1 MFYSRKLP
9 WRSNGNRT
17 SIKRIHTKLRAGK
30 RTFLAYLKLF
40 ATFVL
45 INATLGD
52 FKKVTRFKIVETED
66 VEINEEINI

>member
-17 SIKRIHTKLRAGK
+17 SIKRIHTK

-52 FKKVTRFKIVETED
+52 FKKVTRFEIVETED